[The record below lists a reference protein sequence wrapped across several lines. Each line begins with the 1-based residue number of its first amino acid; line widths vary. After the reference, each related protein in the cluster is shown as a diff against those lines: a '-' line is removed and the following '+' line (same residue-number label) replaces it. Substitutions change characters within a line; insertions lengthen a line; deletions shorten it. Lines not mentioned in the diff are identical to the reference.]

1 MSSIKIL
8 INMSELGAGT
18 RGSSLSYESILTA
31 SHKAKS
37 DFFVKNKPVE
47 ILNENSALFLPVSSP
62 YAKYIDFVSVMYD
75 RISDKVKSTCL
86 DKKIPVI
93 ISADHSNA
101 GGTIAGLSKA
111 YPNEKIGVVWIDAH
125 ADLHSPYTTPSGN
138 IHGMPLA
145 TALAEDNTSSKLNEV
160 DKNTI
165 EKWDKLKGDS
175 QRVMPEHIIF
185 FGVRDTE
192 KQEDELIERLNM
204 KIFSVS
210 DVRKN
215 GEKKCVDETLNLL
228 SDCDLIYV
236 SLDVDS
242 LDPEISDGTGTSVEN
257 GFKVAEVKKI
267 LSYLSNSSKFSCLE
281 ITEVNPTLDTKGNM
295 MSEVAF
301 EILEET
307 VLKI

>member
-1 MSSIKIL
+1 
-8 INMSELGAGT
+8 MSELGAGT

-37 DFFVKNKPVE
+37 DFFIKNKPEE
-47 ILNENSALFLPVSSP
+47 ISNENSALFLPVSSP
-62 YAKYIDFVSVMYD
+62 YAKYIDFVSTMYD

-165 EKWDKLKGDS
+165 EKWEKLKGDS
-175 QRVMPEHIIF
+175 QRVMPRHF
-185 FGVRDTE
+185 
-192 KQEDELIERLNM
+192 
-204 KIFSVS
+204 
-210 DVRKN
+210 
-215 GEKKCVDETLNLL
+215 
-228 SDCDLIYV
+228 
-236 SLDVDS
+236 
-242 LDPEISDGTGTSVEN
+242 
-257 GFKVAEVKKI
+257 
-267 LSYLSNSSKFSCLE
+267 
-281 ITEVNPTLDTKGNM
+281 
-295 MSEVAF
+295 
-301 EILEET
+301 
-307 VLKI
+307 